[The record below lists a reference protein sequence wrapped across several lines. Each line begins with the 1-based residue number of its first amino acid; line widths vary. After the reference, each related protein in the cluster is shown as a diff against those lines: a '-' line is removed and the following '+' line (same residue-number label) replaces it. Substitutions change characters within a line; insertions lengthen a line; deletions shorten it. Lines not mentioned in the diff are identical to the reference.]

1 MVILGKVGICRAG
14 FLDLLVAISDGNK
27 GLGPIAIENKS
38 PMGPVKD
45 NSIYFGLGPVA
56 KREGVQQWSKDN
68 NVECI
73 PLPSIWY
80 CKTSNHIKLSS
91 LQESN

>member
-1 MVILGKVGICRAG
+1 M
-14 FLDLLVAISDGNK
+14 LVAISDGNE
-27 GLGPIAIENKS
+27 GPGPIAIENKL

-45 NSIYFGLGPVA
+45 NGIHFGLGPVA
-56 KREGVQQWSKDN
+56 KREGVEQQSKDD
-68 NVECI
+68 NVECV

-80 CKTSNHIKLSS
+80 RKTSNHIKLSS